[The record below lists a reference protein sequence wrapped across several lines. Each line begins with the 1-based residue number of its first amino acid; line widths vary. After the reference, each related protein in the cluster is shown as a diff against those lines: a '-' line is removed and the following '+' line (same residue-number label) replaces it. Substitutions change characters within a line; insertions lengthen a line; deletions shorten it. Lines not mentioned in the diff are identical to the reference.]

1 MCDHHFWYCTIKFLV
16 LKPVTLYCQCS
27 FVCWVYDI
35 MMIRL
40 YISCIK
46 HTINRAHN
54 TLVAYYNSITT
65 MEPVSGDMMLMESGM
80 LLAFINQTNITTLM
94 RWELLWENQI
104 RWNLDCLILSS
115 DKYKWKHHWPE
126 QFCNVFYTKKS

>member
-1 MCDHHFWYCTIKFLV
+1 MVNVTIILSIAPLTV

-27 FVCWVYDI
+27 FVCWVYHI

-65 MEPVSGDMMLMESGM
+65 IGPVSGDIMLMESGM

-104 RWNLDCLILSS
+104 RWNLDCLIWQLQMEASLSKLNS
-115 DKYKWKHHWPE
+115 YSIFIHRL
-126 QFCNVFYTKKS
+126 S